1 MLMRRGV
8 CWDCRWSGT
17 ASRGVRRITVE
28 CGTRYI
34 TALLCDRVAC
44 ANEAIITVCF
54 VNEKSFW
61 NRLQENLFCN
71 ESVSAS

>member
-17 ASRGVRRITVE
+17 ASRCVRRITGE
-28 CGTRYI
+28 CGTRTI
-34 TALLCDRVAC
+34 IALLCDRVAC
-44 ANEAIITVCF
+44 VFEANTTVCF
-54 VNEKSFW
+54 ENVKTFW
-61 NRLQENLFCN
+61 NRQQENIFYN